1 MSQKIVQFLFFYFL
15 GCRGQHH
22 NQGLEFIDTLTA
34 PTLQPRPGEEAVE
47 VSSSGGLFSRPPIEK
62 PRNAGLINRR
72 KDYNEDS
79 QEEKLTIITPSSVVV
94 MSTPAT
100 RPRPTTITASVPP
113 TSEEASTQSMSF
125 NLLTRFN
132 HQVFHE
138 FFKNY
143 VLQKEKEQ

>member
-1 MSQKIVQFLFFYFL
+1 MSHKIVQLLFYFL

-79 QEEKLTIITPSSVVV
+79 KEEKLTIITPSSVVV

-113 TSEEASTQSMSF
+113 TSEEASTQSMQGGLYYF
-125 NLLTRFN
+125 I
-132 HQVFHE
+132 
-138 FFKNY
+138 
-143 VLQKEKEQ
+143 

>member
-1 MSQKIVQFLFFYFL
+1 MD
-15 GCRGQHH
+15 
-22 NQGLEFIDTLTA
+22 FIDTLTA

-113 TSEEASTQSMSF
+113 TSEEASTQSTYEF
-125 NLLTRFN
+125 YLA
-132 HQVFHE
+132 HQIQPPGFSRN
-138 FFKNY
+138 FCF
-143 VLQKEKEQ
+143 LQKKKNNEREQTKFVKLVLIGQNFSKISDS

>member
-1 MSQKIVQFLFFYFL
+1 MSQKIVQLLFYFL

-22 NQGLEFIDTLTA
+22 NQGLDFIDTLTA

-79 QEEKLTIITPSSVVV
+79 KEEKLTIITPSSVVV

-113 TSEEASTQSMSF
+113 TSEEASTQSTYEFYLAHQIQLPGFS
-125 NLLTRFN
+125 RF
-132 HQVFHE
+132 FC
-138 FFKNY
+138 F
-143 VLQKEKEQ
+143 LQKKTEQ

>member
-1 MSQKIVQFLFFYFL
+1 MAHFAKKCQKILHFIFFYFL

-22 NQGLEFIDTLTA
+22 NQGLDFIDTLTA

-47 VSSSGGLFSRPPIEK
+47 VSSSGGLFSRPPVEK
-62 PRNAGLINRR
+62 PRGAGLINRR

-79 QEEKLTIITPSSVVV
+79 KEEKLTIITPSSVVV

-113 TSEEASTQSMSF
+113 TSETEASTKSMSF
-125 NLLTRFN
+125 ILLPRSN
-132 HQVFHE
+132 HQ
-138 FFKNY
+138 FF
-143 VLQKEKEQ
+143 LLFF

>member
-1 MSQKIVQFLFFYFL
+1 MPKNLTFYFFYFL

-22 NQGLEFIDTLTA
+22 NQGLDFIDTLTA

-47 VSSSGGLFSRPPIEK
+47 VSSSGGLFSRPPVEK
-62 PRNAGLINRR
+62 PRGAGLINRR

-79 QEEKLTIITPSSVVV
+79 KEEKLTIITPSSVVV

-113 TSEEASTQSMSF
+113 TSETEASTKSMSF
-125 NLLTRFN
+125 ILLPRSN
-132 HQVFHE
+132 HQ
-138 FFKNY
+138 FF
-143 VLQKEKEQ
+143 LLFF